1 MITRQEIDELY
12 EWAKITKFPLYKLNN
27 PEHYSNKRIDY
38 SWNKL
43 VNHKNKTTIRKKFMT
58 DRIIKIHENPEILWS
73 AIGVFYAGTK
83 VNKHKDPNIFSEPYK
98 RIQIPIKIPDKDKC
112 YMIWEDGRKTHWKV
126 GEPQIHQVM
135 DIAHEGFNYSD
146 EEMIFL
152 MLDITKSTEVIL

>member
-43 VNHKNKTTIRKKFMT
+43 VDHKNKSTIRKKFMT
-58 DRIIKIHENPEILWS
+58 ERIIEIHQNHEILWS

-98 RIQIPIKIPDKDKC
+98 RIQIPIKIPDRNHC
-112 YMIWEDGRKTHWKV
+112 FMIWDDKKVTWKEGV
-126 GEPQIHQVM
+126 AQTYPVM
-135 DIAHEGFNYSD
+135 DVTHEGYN
-146 EEMIFL
+146 L
-152 MLDITKSTEVIL
+152 STEPMEFVMIDVKMNTQLV